1 MIDLDDDKTIS
12 SCCCC
17 CCGGCPGRWWPWQG
31 DGQPVALYLCM
42 LLALSLIAARLQT
55 ARYSVRYRAG
65 GQPTNEKDDDD
76 DDIDGAERDDRGA
89 SIHGSWIM
97 VVLLFWL

>member
-1 MIDLDDDKTIS
+1 MTS
-12 SCCCC
+12 
-17 CCGGCPGRWWPWQG
+17 

-42 LLALSLIAARLQT
+42 LLALSLIAACLQT
-55 ARYSVRYRAG
+55 ALFPVRYRAG
-65 GQPTNEKDDDD
+65 GQPTNEKDDD

-89 SIHGSWIM
+89 SIHGSRIM